1 MIFIVLSS
9 LETVPDTMQ
18 YRYCIFSLPS
28 HLLRIR
34 LQRPNPLLSYVRERE
49 RERERESTLQVYNV
63 VSSTLY
69 YYFI

>member
-49 RERERESTLQVYNV
+49 RERESTLQVYNV
-63 VSSTLY
+63 VYSTLY